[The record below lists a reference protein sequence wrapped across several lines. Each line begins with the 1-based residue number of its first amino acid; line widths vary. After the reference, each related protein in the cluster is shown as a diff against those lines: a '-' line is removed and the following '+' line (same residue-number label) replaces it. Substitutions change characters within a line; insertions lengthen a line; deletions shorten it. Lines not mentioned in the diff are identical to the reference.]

1 MAFTEKDQLAVHTIR
16 TLSIDAVEQANS
28 GHPGLPMG
36 AAAMAYVMWTRMM
49 RHNPANPHWLN
60 RDRFVLSAGH
70 GSMLLYSLLHLS
82 GYDLPMEELRRFRQW
97 GSAAPGHPEYGDTPG
112 VETTTGPLGQGFAN
126 AVGFAMAERFLAETY
141 NKPDYTII
149 DHHTYCIAG
158 DGDLMEGITA
168 EAASLAGHLKLDR
181 LIVLYDSNDISLD
194 GETDKSFTEDVA
206 ARFRAYD
213 WHVIRVEEGNDLEA
227 IHDALQ
233 KAKAHK
239 GQPTLI
245 EVKTQIG
252 YGSPNRQGTSAA
264 HGAPLGPEE
273 VALTKKYYKWEH
285 PPFHVPEE
293 ALEAFRMVRETGEQ
307 AEREWEDTFKAYE
320 KAYPEEANELKKA
333 LAGEWLD
340 GWEAALPTYEVG
352 DSPATR
358 NVSADVL
365 NAVAKFTPTLL
376 GGSADL
382 ASSNKTILN
391 DCGTFSAD
399 DYSGRNI
406 WYGVREHA
414 MGGIMNG
421 LALHGG
427 VRPYGGTFLVFSDY
441 LRHAIRLSALMDQ
454 PVIYVLTHDSIGV
467 GEDGPTHQPVEHLA
481 ALRSIPNLTVFRPC
495 DANET
500 VAAYRYVLRQK
511 KGPVALVFSRQGLPV
526 LEETATHARNGVE
539 KGGYVLKEANNSDPE
554 AILIATG
561 SEVQLAVAAQRRLA
575 EEGIHVRVVSM
586 PSWELFEQQEE
597 AYRES
602 VLPRS
607 VTKRLAVEAAS
618 PMGWERYVGI
628 EGDVLG
634 IDRFGASAP
643 GEKMMEEFGF
653 TTDNVVAR
661 LKQLL

>member
-1 MAFTEKDQLAVHTIR
+1 MTFTEKDQLAVHMIR

-28 GHPGLPMG
+28 GHPGMPMG

-82 GYDLPMEELRRFRQW
+82 GYDLPMEELKRFRQW

-149 DHHTYCIAG
+149 DHHTYCIVG

-245 EVKTQIG
+245 EVKTEIG

-273 VALTKKYYKWEH
+273 VELTKKYYKWEH
-285 PPFHVPEE
+285 PPFHVPQE
-293 ALEAFRMVRETGEQ
+293 ALDAFRIVRETGEQ

-320 KAYPEEANELKKA
+320 KAYPKEANELKKA

-340 GWEAALPTYEVG
+340 GWEEALPTYEVG
-352 DSPATR
+352 DRPATR

-376 GGSADL
+376 GGAADL
-382 ASSNKTILN
+382 ASSNKTMLN
-391 DCGTFSAD
+391 DYGTFSAD

-427 VRPYGGTFLVFSDY
+427 VRPYAGTFLVFSDY
-441 LRHAIRLSALMDQ
+441 LRHSIRLAALMDQ
-454 PVIYVLTHDSIGV
+454 PVIYVFTHDSIGV
-467 GEDGPTHQPVEHLA
+467 GEDGPTHQPIEHLA
-481 ALRSIPNLTVFRPC
+481 ALRSIPNLTVLRPC

-511 KGPVALVFSRQGLPV
+511 RGPVVLVFSRQGLPV
-526 LEETATHARNGVE
+526 LEETAAHAWNGVE
-539 KGGYVLKEANNSDPE
+539 KGAYILKEAPNGKPE

-561 SEVQLAVAAQRRLA
+561 SEVQLAVGAQRKLA

-586 PSWELFEQQEE
+586 PSWELFEQQEK

-602 VLPRS
+602 VLPPS

-618 PMGWERYVGI
+618 PMGWERYVGW

-643 GEKMMEEFGF
+643 GEKLMEEFGF
-653 TTDNVVAR
+653 TTDNVVER
-661 LKQLL
+661 LKRLL